1 MKQTELRRT
10 GFARKLPS
18 AEPKLRMRTCE
29 ECKQRYMPISRTSK
43 ICTNMDCILSYA
55 EKKRAKIKAAQDKKA
70 RAEAK
75 KERMERKAK
84 LEEYKPLSYWLTRAE
99 RACNEFIRA
108 RDSDICISCGTMH
121 SEAWQAGHFISKG
134 ANSTIRYN
142 SDNIHKQCIKCN
154 MHLASNAIEYRKGL
168 IEKIGIERVE
178 ALEAW
183 HPPVKMTREY
193 AQTVE
198 QEYKLKLKQL
208 KGKS

>member
-1 MKQTELRRT
+1 MKQTSELKRSWIQ
-10 GFARKLPS
+10 RKPKM
-18 AEPKLRMRTCE
+18 EPKPKMMSCK
-29 ECKQRYMPISRTSK
+29 ECKVRFLQPRLGAKVCSPE
-43 ICTNMDCILSYA
+43 CAILFA
-55 EKKRAKIKAAQDKKA
+55 EKQRQKIRLAQDKKK

-99 RACNEFIRA
+99 RACNEYIRA
-108 RDSDICISCGTMH
+108 RDQDICISCGTMH

-134 ANSTIRYN
+134 ANSTLRYN

-168 IEKIGIERVE
+168 IEKIGVERVE

-198 QEYKLKLKQL
+198 REYKAKLKTL
-208 KGKS
+208 KGK